1 MGRIRIFKMKIKID
15 IHKLAENDREHMTS
29 FGSSKLGWFL
39 ENFLLPI
46 TCEEM
51 EEFFPEG
58 SLIDETYIVTELEN
72 LLIDSLEN
80 IFDTEY
86 RKEDVKGKKP
96 GESEI
101 KNLANEFIPFLYA
114 DIGKATI
121 EYDTNTNRWKMK

>member
-1 MGRIRIFKMKIKID
+1 MKIKID
-15 IHKLAENDREHMTS
+15 IHKLVENDREHMRS

-46 TCEEM
+46 TREEM
-51 EEFFPEG
+51 EEFFPRG

-72 LLIDSLEN
+72 LIIDSLEN
-80 IFDTEY
+80 IFEAEY

-96 GESEI
+96 GEPEI
-101 KNLANEFIPFLYA
+101 KNLVNEFIPYLYA
-114 DIGKATI
+114 KFAYANIGKSTI